1 MVSRAVEVVD
11 GRGQTIKVVGGVGLV
26 VRGRDNYPGD
36 MVRGRDNYPGDMVR
50 ARDNYPDRQ
59 QASNFVTWIPL
70 L

>member
-36 MVRGRDNYPGDMVR
+36 MVRSRD
-50 ARDNYPDRQ
+50 YPDRQ